1 MHTESGTDTSQP
13 DEQIAEQTTEQNG
26 PVQKVAD
33 AAERAGI
40 NIELVR
46 LEDQVPT
53 AAAAAERLGCTVA
66 QIANSLIFEADG
78 EPLLVIAS
86 GAHRVDTRKVAD
98 DLGYRKVRR
107 ASPQFVLEH
116 TGQKVGGV
124 APLGHPAPLRTVV
137 DAELAAEEKL
147 WAGGGDD
154 YTMIAISYADLVR
167 ATSGEVQIGRG
178 SCR

>member
-1 MHTESGTDTSQP
+1 MHTESSANSSQP
-13 DEQIAEQTTEQNG
+13 EQTAEQHD
-26 PVQKVAD
+26 PVRKVAE

-40 NIELVR
+40 TVELVR

-86 GAHRVDTRKVAD
+86 GARRVDTRKVAA

-107 ASPQFVLEH
+107 ASPEFVLEH

-124 APLGHPAPLRTVV
+124 APLGHPARVRTVV
-137 DAELAAEEKL
+137 DADLAAEEKL

-154 YTMIAISYADLVR
+154 YTMIAISYDDLVR
-167 ATSGEVQIGRG
+167 ATDGEVREV
-178 SCR
+178 R